1 MATLTYTVTYGD
13 WTATVNLNY
22 STSYAFSTNKTTIT
36 FSNCTVAYRGR
47 VGFESKSDTV
57 VTLTASDNTS
67 STGTVTL
74 STIEDGSGAAGGTV
88 TYTATPNPTSLT
100 LTHKNTTGVKKVNIS
115 AVTTVTVRIN
125 STTPERPSNSTSP
138 ATTSVTLTTLYT
150 LTLQKGSGTNLVVDL
165 YSSPF
170 RDPFSGFSSPATIC
184 DGEVLRVWGSASSSE
199 AYENFVMNVSGVGN
213 VTTGKTVP
221 VNGNITVKTSADVKS
236 FTLTASADEHSSV
249 TVNRTSS
256 PLKGAS
262 TGNLVTGST
271 IYYNDVLLI
280 SFSVNSGYEIAK
292 STVNDLDFVSGNK
305 HTVKNNVTI
314 KVASKLMGVVYI
326 DNGTT
331 IEKYLVYVDNG
342 SSWDQYVPY
351 VDDGSSWHI
360 CS

>member
-13 WTATVNLNY
+13 WSATVNLNY
-22 STSYAFSTNKTTIT
+22 SASYAFSTNKTTIT
-36 FSNCTVAYRGR
+36 FSDCTVEYSGKL
-47 VGFESKSDTV
+47 GYESKSDTV
-57 VTLTASDNTS
+57 VTLTASDNAD
-67 STGTVTL
+67 STGTITL
-74 STIEDGSGAAGGTV
+74 STYEDGNGAHGGPV

-125 STTPERPSNSTSP
+125 STTPEYPNNSSSP

-150 LTLQKGSGTNLVVDL
+150 LKLQKGPGTNLVVDL

-170 RDPFSGFSSPATIC
+170 RNTFSGFSNNATIC
-184 DGEVLRVWGSASSSE
+184 AGEVLRVWGSASSSE

-213 VTTGKTVP
+213 VATGTTVA

-249 TVNRTSS
+249 IVNRTSS
-256 PLKGAS
+256 PLKGAA
-262 TGNLVTGST
+262 TGNLENNST

-305 HTVKNNVTI
+305 HTVRNNVTV
-314 KVASKLMGVVYI
+314 KVTSKLMGVVYI

-331 IEKYLVYVDNG
+331 Y
-342 SSWDQYVPY
+342 
-351 VDDGSSWHI
+351 DDLLYANRGKDLKRPRYDK
-360 CS
+360 CK